1 MQTLINGI
9 IQGLLISLTA
19 TGFSVVYNSTRI
31 LHIAQG
37 AIFALTPFLLYAFI
51 QSGLSIPV
59 AVIASLTISMLISM
73 SLELINHWPL
83 QKKGAS
89 NAIHLISS
97 LGIFIALIQLIS
109 IIWGNEAKVL
119 RDEIDITYTISDIII
134 TKSQVLEG
142 ILSLLVLAFFF
153 FWLKG
158 TASGLKFMA
167 LSDNSVQLSLM
178 GYDISK
184 LRLLAFGISGI
195 LTAIASS
202 LSALDVGFDTQG
214 GLNAVLLA
222 IVATI
227 IGGRGSVAGPVIGGL
242 ILGIVRTQVEWYTS
256 ATWQN
261 AVTFLIL
268 VLFLFFRPQGLFGKK
283 GRVESL

>member
-1 MQTLINGI
+1 MQTLIFGI

-19 TGFSVVYNSTRI
+19 TGFSVVYNSTKI

-37 AIFALTPFLLYAFI
+37 AIFALSPFLLYEFI
-51 QSGLSIPV
+51 HSGFGVLLAI
-59 AVIASLTISMLISM
+59 IATLTISVLISM
-73 SLELINHWPL
+73 SIELINHWSL

-97 LGIFIALIQLIS
+97 LGIFIVIIQLIS

-119 RDEIDITYTISDIII
+119 RDGIDITYTISDIII

-142 ILSLLVLAFFF
+142 LLSLFVLGVFF

-158 TASGLKFMA
+158 TASGLKFIA
-167 LSDNSVQLSLM
+167 LSDNPVQFSLM

-195 LTAIASS
+195 LTAIASM
-202 LSALDVGFDTQG
+202 LSALDVGFDPQG

-227 IGGRGSVAGPVIGGL
+227 IGGRGSVIGPVMGGIL
-242 ILGIVRTQVEWYTS
+242 LGIVRTQVEWYAS

-268 VLFLFFRPQGLFGKK
+268 VLFLFFRPHGLFGKK
-283 GRVESL
+283 GRIESL